1 MWFVLKF
8 QNKVFYKRF
17 RFREKMKREVISIL
31 CQRDQKISSIAKQ
44 IVVYE
49 NIDNTVTEVFEWLT
63 FNKIRVSDKDRK
75 EIVNNLK
82 MENLKQVFI
91 DILDYVC
98 VIHLR

>member
-1 MWFVLKF
+1 
-8 QNKVFYKRF
+8 
-17 RFREKMKREVISIL
+17 MKREVISIL